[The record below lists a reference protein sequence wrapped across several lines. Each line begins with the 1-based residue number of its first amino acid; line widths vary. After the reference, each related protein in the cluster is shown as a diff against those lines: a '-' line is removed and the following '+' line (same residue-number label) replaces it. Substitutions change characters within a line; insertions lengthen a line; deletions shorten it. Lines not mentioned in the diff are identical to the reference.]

1 MNVPTRIVKTILPV
15 DGVFCFVATAR
26 AEGDGGLRVA
36 VPAAIVRGL
45 VHVGWT
51 GRWLDVKLNP
61 IRDGAASFRV
71 AVRPHPTS
79 VMFGLPRR
87 HRGEIRA
94 GDQVALAITSA
105 SGPRAPRARRVRG
118 ELRKAT
124 ATLSLPWLRS

>member
-1 MNVPTRIVKTILPV
+1 VTTRIVKTTLPV
-15 DGVFCFVATAR
+15 DGLFYFTAVAR

-45 VHVGWT
+45 VHVGWA
-51 GRWLDVKLNP
+51 GRWLDVKF
-61 IRDGAASFRV
+61 DGVSFRV

-87 HRGEIRA
+87 YRGAIHA
-94 GDQVALAITSA
+94 GDHVALAVTQA
-105 SGPRAPRARRVRG
+105 SGPRAPRVRRVRG
-118 ELRKAT
+118 RLQKTT

>member
-1 MNVPTRIVKTILPV
+1 VTTRIVKTTLPV
-15 DGVFCFVATAR
+15 DGLFCFTAVART
-26 AEGDGGLRVA
+26 EGDGGLRVA

-51 GRWLDVKLNP
+51 GRWLDVKLN
-61 IRDGAASFRV
+61 GASFRV

-87 HRGEIRA
+87 FRGAIRA
-94 GDQVALAITSA
+94 GDHVALAITQA

>member
-1 MNVPTRIVKTILPV
+1 MDVPTRIVRTILPV
-15 DGVFCFVATAR
+15 DGVFQFESIVR

-51 GRWLDVKLNP
+51 GRWLDA
-61 IRDGAASFRV
+61 RFDGTSFRV

-87 HRGEIRA
+87 VRGELRA
-94 GDQVALAITSA
+94 GDRVALTISA
-105 SGPRAPRARRVRG
+105 ANGPRAPRTRRVRG
-118 ELRKAT
+118 ELRKT
-124 ATLSLPWLRS
+124 NATLSLPWLRG

>member
-1 MNVPTRIVKTILPV
+1 VAQRIVKTILPV
-15 DGVFCFVATAR
+15 DGVFRFTAVAR

-51 GRWLDVKLNP
+51 GRWLDVKL
-61 IRDGAASFRV
+61 DGASFRV

-79 VMFGLPRR
+79 VMFGLPRK
-87 HRGEIRA
+87 HRGAIRA

-118 ELRKAT
+118 ELRKAN